1 MIFLT
6 VGTQFPFDRL
16 VRAVDEWLDHDS
28 FGEEVYAQMGESAY
42 VPRHFEAVA
51 SLDKA
56 AFDQRFQQASA
67 IISHAGM
74 GTITMA
80 LEHGKSLLAMP
91 RLKRYREVVSDHQGP
106 LAEKFEALG
115 HILLARDEREL
126 DGKFRQ
132 LRTFVPR
139 PRKADPGA
147 VAGRIGRFLESL
159 DGAGKSRQ

>member
-16 VRAVDEWLDHDS
+16 VRAVDDWLDQNS
-28 FGEEVYAQMGESAY
+28 LGEEVWAQIGDSTY
-42 VPRHFEAVA
+42 VPRNFEAIA

-56 AFDQRFQQASA
+56 AFDRRFQQASA

-91 RLKRYREVVSDHQGP
+91 RMKKHKEVVSDHQLP

-115 HILLARDEREL
+115 HILLARDESQL
-126 DGKFRQ
+126 AGKFQQ
-132 LRTFVPR
+132 LKSFVPR
-139 PRKADPGA
+139 PRKADQDA
-147 VAGRIGRFLESL
+147 VARCIGRFLEL
-159 DGAGKSRQ
+159 AARDRKDA